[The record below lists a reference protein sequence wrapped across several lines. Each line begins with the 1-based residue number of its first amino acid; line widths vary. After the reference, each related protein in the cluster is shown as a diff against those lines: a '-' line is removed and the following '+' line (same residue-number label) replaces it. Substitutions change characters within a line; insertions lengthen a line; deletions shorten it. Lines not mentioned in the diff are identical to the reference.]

1 MTSIDKSQPL
11 PIYYQLK
18 EILQQRIDSGEWQPG
33 DLIPSERDLCNEH
46 GISRMTVRQAIVA
59 LVNEGRLRREQG
71 KGTFVAQ
78 PKIEQRLGSVT
89 SFTQDMSARGKRVE
103 SQVLRQELV
112 PAQPEV
118 AAALGL
124 DADEQVML
132 LERLRIVDGVP
143 LALETCHLHFPG
155 CESLSQVDLSH
166 QSLYNV
172 LAQTYDL
179 IPGQAYQQME
189 ATICEPYPLRLLGLS
204 RGSPVLLIRRTS
216 LTQSG
221 RPFEYTVSIY
231 RGDKYIFHVQLI
243 GREEGPP

>member
-1 MTSIDKSQPL
+1 M
-11 PIYYQLK
+11 
-18 EILQQRIDSGEWQPG
+18 
-33 DLIPSERDLCNEH
+33 
-46 GISRMTVRQAIVA
+46 
-59 LVNEGRLRREQG
+59 
-71 KGTFVAQ
+71 
-78 PKIEQRLGSVT
+78 
-89 SFTQDMSARGKRVE
+89 
-103 SQVLRQELV
+103 LRQELV

-189 ATICEPYPLRLLGLS
+189 ATICKPYPLRLLGLS
-204 RGSPVLLIRRTS
+204 RGSPCPLIRRTS

-221 RPFEYTVSIY
+221 RPFSTPFRSI
-231 RGDKYIFHVQLI
+231 
-243 GREEGPP
+243 EGTNTFFMPSLSAERRAPHST

>member
-1 MTSIDKSQPL
+1 MTVIDKSQPL

-18 EILQQRIDSGEWQPG
+18 EILRQRIESGEWQPG

-89 SFTQDMSARGKRVE
+89 SFTQDMSSRGKRVE
-103 SQVLRQELV
+103 SQVLRQELTL
-112 PAQPEV
+112 AQPEV

-124 DADEQVML
+124 EPNKQVML
-132 LERLRIVDGVP
+132 LERLRLVDGVP

-155 CESLSQVDLSH
+155 CESLRQEDLAH

-172 LAQTYDL
+172 LARKYGL
-179 IPGQAYQQME
+179 VPSQAYQQME

-204 RGSPVLLIRRTS
+204 RGSPVLLIRRTA
-216 LTQSG
+216 LMQDG
-221 RPFEYTVSIY
+221 HAFEYTVSIY
-231 RGDKYIFHVQLI
+231 RGDKYIFHAQLT
-243 GREEGPP
+243 GREEGRP